1 MYTCLFKLMNQ
12 LHLMILITY
21 HANSLLCKNRVLDF
35 DLTSRGHDKQ
45 PFFSWSTGGH
55 GIYLIVYIYM
65 YLLDVFLFR
74 DEMSMVAQISGSLF
88 CS

>member
-1 MYTCLFKLMNQ
+1 MQIRFYAKTGFW
-12 LHLMILITY
+12 ILT
-21 HANSLLCKNRVLDF
+21 LLLGVMTNN
-35 DLTSRGHDKQ
+35 
-45 PFFSWSTGGH
+45 PFFHDQRGVM
-55 GIYLIVYIYM
+55 VYIYM